1 MNSIAQTLQ
10 SASQRLQSQ
19 QVSDSPKLDAEL
31 LLCHCLGKNRT
42 YLFTWPEKILQPKQ
56 QTCFEALL
64 KQRLQG
70 HPIAH
75 LIGQREFWGLN
86 LKVTPDTLIPRPD
99 TEILVETALEKLP
112 AKDFTFSFETGQAC
126 PKPHNQTCRILDLG
140 TGSGAIALALKHER
154 PDCQVTAVDLSPAAL
169 QVAQYNAQTLELE
182 IDFKPSSWFSGL
194 SESAVY
200 DLIVSNPPYIED
212 EDEHLQHGDVRFE
225 PLSALTSGKDGLNDL
240 KTIIQQACPFL
251 TAGGWL
257 IVEHGYNQA
266 SAVQALF
273 NSYGYVNVCSR
284 QDYAGNDRITLGQI
298 RALNETSKTQN
309 ERDKP
314 HV

>member
-31 LLCHCLGKNRT
+31 LLCHCLKKNRT
-42 YLFTWPEKILQPKQ
+42 FLFTWPEKRLQPKQ
-56 QTCFEALL
+56 QACFEALL
-64 KQRLQG
+64 KQRLRG
-70 HPIAH
+70 HPVAH

-86 LKVTPDTLIPRPD
+86 LKVTADTLIPRPD

-112 AKDFTFSFETGQAC
+112 KKNSSDLFEIEQAC
-126 PKPHNQTCRILDLG
+126 QILDLG

-169 QVAQYNAQTLELE
+169 QVAQQNAQTLRLE
-182 IDFKPSSWFSGL
+182 INFKPSCWFSEL
-194 SESAVY
+194 SESQPY

-212 EDEHLQHGDVRFE
+212 EDEHLQQGDVRFE

-251 TAGGWL
+251 KSGGWL

-266 SAVQALF
+266 SAIQTLF
-273 NSYGYVNVCSR
+273 KTFGYVNVCSR
-284 QDYAGNDRITLGQI
+284 QDYAGHDRITLGQMH
-298 RALNETSKTQN
+298 AFNETSKIQN

>member
-10 SASQRLQSQ
+10 DASQRLQNQ
-19 QVSDSPKLDAEL
+19 QISDSPKLDAEL

-42 YLFTWPEKILQPKQ
+42 YLFTWPEKHLQPQQ
-56 QTCFEALL
+56 QTCFENLL

-112 AKDFTFSFETGQAC
+112 ARHVNHTVKTEQAC
-126 PKPHNQTCRILDLG
+126 PKPNNQNCRILDLG

-154 PDCQVTAVDLSPAAL
+154 PDCQVSAVDLSPAAL
-169 QVAQYNAQTLELE
+169 QVAQHNAQTLELE
-182 IDFKPSSWFSGL
+182 IDFKPSSWFSAL
-194 SESAVY
+194 AESEVY

-212 EDEHLQHGDVRFE
+212 EDEHLQQGDVRFE

-251 TAGGWL
+251 KAGGWL

-266 SAVQALF
+266 SSVQALF
-273 NSYGYVNVCSR
+273 NSFGYVNVCSR
-284 QDYAGNDRITLGQI
+284 QDYAGHDRITLGQI

-314 HV
+314 HE